1 MIERQIIV
9 TWYEPSEKLPPN
21 DDLVIVTVSGTAGNI
36 EYDHALEMASWLSED
51 GWWFPNIDTENEND
65 EIEVLAWCDLEAY
78 GWRRK

>member
-1 MIERQIIV
+1 MIERQIFV

-21 DDLVIVTVSGTAGNI
+21 DDFVIVTVSGKAGNT
-36 EYDHALEMASWLSED
+36 EYDHALEMASWLPED
-51 GWWFPNIDTENEND
+51 GWWFPNIDTENKNG